1 MDHLD
6 LFRKIANFISTSDL
20 NNKDIKELT
29 LIVYGNIDLE
39 QNSSKLKH
47 SIDSYYFEKNFLL
60 RSSESVDISIE
71 RIDDNYWRELM
82 KVCCIYIIT
91 SK

>member
-20 NNKDIKELT
+20 NSKDIKELT
-29 LIVYGNIDLE
+29 LIVYGNTDLE
-39 QNSSKLKH
+39 QNSSKLKN

-60 RSSESVDISIE
+60 RSSQSVDKSIE
-71 RIDDNYWRELM
+71 RTDDSYWKELIKM
-82 KVCCIYIIT
+82 QVCVYF
-91 SK
+91 